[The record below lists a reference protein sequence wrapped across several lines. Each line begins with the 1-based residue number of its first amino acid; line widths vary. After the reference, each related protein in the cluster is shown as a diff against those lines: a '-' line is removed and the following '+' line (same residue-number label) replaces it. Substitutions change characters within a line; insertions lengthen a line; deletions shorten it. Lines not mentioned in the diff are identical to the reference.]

1 MKEQVI
7 SDPIWREVQE
17 IMLYSEFVKPVKTCT
32 SWLPRRCRLSGKPL
46 FRKTATKLRRH
57 IPMYPD
63 GPSVGTEIKEIHWV
77 CPKEYTLLL
86 LKGISPYRWVDE
98 S

>member
-7 SDPIWREVQE
+7 SDPIWREMQE

-32 SWLPRRCRLSGKPL
+32 LWLPRRCRLSGKPL
-46 FRKTATKLRRH
+46 FRKTAIKLRRH
-57 IPMYPD
+57 IAATPWY
-63 GPSVGTEIKEIHWV
+63 SAEIKEIHWV